1 MVSVGYSHD
10 GIKSFMTDV
19 DQYLEK
25 LERTHVV
32 LFHEGGKETKNT
44 EYGFINKGL
53 AKKEHCF
60 YTTQNP
66 EKIADE
72 MKEFGIDIEANK
84 ELIHIVK
91 IPERFED
98 YSKMILDK
106 VDSLPENSKVRVV
119 STHYFDFNTEKKTDK
134 MAEIEQ
140 CVDDNFHKING
151 NFVCSFEVNQID
163 DAIRAR
169 FLNQLLDSHK
179 AIIFLRKDKG
189 SEMFTLP

>member
-10 GIKSFMTDV
+10 SIKSFMTDV

-25 LERTHVV
+25 LERTHIV

-66 EKIADE
+66 EKIAGE

-119 STHYFDFNTEKKTDK
+119 STHYFDFNTEKKTDR

>member
-1 MVSVGYSHD
+1 MSSQ
-10 GIKSFMTDV
+10 SEEF
-19 DQYLEK
+19 LES

-32 LFHEGGKETKNT
+32 LFHDGNDDKKKT
-44 EYGFINKGL
+44 EYGFIKKGL
-53 AKKEHCF
+53 DKGQHCF
-60 YTTQNP
+60 YTTQNRQ
-66 EKIADE
+66 KILDE
-72 MKEFGIDIEANK
+72 MKEFGIEDGEKN
-84 ELIHIVK
+84 ELLHIVE
-91 IPERFED
+91 IPEKFED

-106 VDSLPENSKVRVV
+106 VEGLPEESKIRVV
-119 STHYFDFNTEKKTDK
+119 STHYFDFNTEEKTDR

>member
-119 STHYFDFNTEKKTDK
+119 STHYFDFNTEKKTDR